1 MRWYVIE
8 KVHMS
13 KIRITGSENLKKISM
28 DRAFNNTPFDLKASK
43 LITDELLKNGVV
55 EFDLCNAN
63 NVIGLLSDLKL
74 ANATIEFVE

>member
-1 MRWYVIE
+1 
-8 KVHMS
+8 
-13 KIRITGSENLKKISM
+13 M
-28 DRAFNNTPFDLKASK
+28 DRAFNLNTPFDLKASK

>member
-1 MRWYVIE
+1 
-8 KVHMS
+8 MS
-13 KIRITGSENLKKISM
+13 KIRITGFENLKKISM
-28 DRAFNNTPFDLKASK
+28 DRALNLNTSLDLKASK

>member
-1 MRWYVIE
+1 
-8 KVHMS
+8 MS
-13 KIRITGSENLKKISM
+13 KIRITGFENLKKISM
-28 DRAFNNTPFDLKASK
+28 DRAFNLNTSLDLKASK

>member
-1 MRWYVIE
+1 
-8 KVHMS
+8 MS
-13 KIRITGSENLKKISM
+13 KIRITGFENLKKISM
-28 DRAFNNTPFDLKASK
+28 DRAFNLNTSLDLKASK
-43 LITDELLKNGVV
+43 LITDELLKDGVV

>member
-1 MRWYVIE
+1 ML
-8 KVHMS
+8 
-13 KIRITGSENLKKISM
+13 KIRITGFENLKKISM
-28 DRAFNNTPFDLKASK
+28 DRAFNLNTSLDLKASK
-43 LITDELLKNGVV
+43 LITDELLKDGVV

>member
-1 MRWYVIE
+1 
-8 KVHMS
+8 MS
-13 KIRITGSENLKKISM
+13 KIRITGFENLKKISM
-28 DRAFNNTPFDLKASK
+28 DRAFNFNTPLDLKASK

>member
-1 MRWYVIE
+1 
-8 KVHMS
+8 MS
-13 KIRITGSENLKKISM
+13 KIRITGFENLKKISM
-28 DRAFNNTPFDLKASK
+28 DRAFNLNTPLDLKASK

>member
-1 MRWYVIE
+1 ML
-8 KVHMS
+8 
-13 KIRITGSENLKKISM
+13 KIRITGFENLKKISM
-28 DRAFNNTPFDLKASK
+28 DRAFNLNTSLDLKASK